1 MKTLHLVLN
10 PVPGHARFPFG
21 DPHQQESQ
29 EAQKHVRLNPFI
41 LPVIDGS
48 QIQRRFEGPESPID
62 FHQLFVPQSD
72 IPGAQSVIAAGDD
85 VLTVIFQIQQIRNR
99 PEYLLMD
106 RLPVL
111 PKDIQGVGSTEGI
124 KDIGFRLPG
133 PVGGVRLT
141 LRFKLGEMTVDEER
155 PKMLPTIA

>member
-1 MKTLHLVLN
+1 
-10 PVPGHARFPFG
+10 
-21 DPHQQESQ
+21 
-29 EAQKHVRLNPFI
+29 
-41 LPVIDGS
+41 
-48 QIQRRFEGPESPID
+48 
-62 FHQLFVPQSD
+62 
-72 IPGAQSVIAAGDD
+72 
-85 VLTVIFQIQQIRNR
+85 VIFQIQQIRNR